1 MDNKLNGMV
10 KRIRKTMRKDNGVD
24 GDAQRINQL
33 VWMLF
38 LKVYDELKE
47 SNEYELT
54 VDGYTS
60 IIPEKYR
67 WRNWAIDHKDGKAM
81 TGDELV
87 KFINSDLFPTLA
99 GLRIDENT
107 PPRSAI
113 VQRVF
118 SRLHNYMING
128 TLIREVIN
136 ELNDSINF
144 DEYEDRHFF
153 NDIYESILKELQSAG
168 SSGEFYTPRPVT
180 DFMAEMTDPK
190 AGEKVADFA
199 CGTGGFLVSSINHV
213 LAGDNSQAAL
223 ESIQRNII
231 GQESKPLPYLLC
243 VTNMLLHDLDGSQI
257 TYGSSLAKNVTE
269 YTISDQCD
277 VILMNPPFGGE
288 IAPGEDSNFPA
299 SYRTSETAN
308 LFVCLVLCRLKQ
320 HGRVGIILPDGFLF
334 GNDDASVKLKE
345 KLLKE
350 CNLHTIVKLPS
361 GLFYANITTNI
372 LFFEKGR
379 KTEGIWYYQVPLPEG
394 YKSFSKTKPFKA
406 EHLDDCRQW
415 WHSRETENPNAW
427 YVSFDQIYKRNYD
440 LDVKNPNAKADPAS
454 EMTLAEILD
463 EMSHESQTIAE
474 NLSKIKELLKDVS
487 DD

>member
-1 MDNKLNGMV
+1 MMERLSRGQLQDILMDFEREAYQANA
-10 KRIRKTMRKDNGVD
+10 D
-24 GDAQRINQL
+24 GTVFA
-33 VWMLF
+33 F
-38 LKVYDELKE
+38 LKKHGIPFEEEDEFPYDKSRVRILIAGQ
-47 SNEYELT
+47 S
-54 VDGYTS
+54 S
-60 IIPEKYR
+60 I
-67 WRNWAIDHKDGKAM
+67 D
-81 TGDELV
+81 T
-87 KFINSDLFPTLA
+87 
-99 GLRIDENT
+99 
-107 PPRSAI
+107 
-113 VQRVF
+113 
-118 SRLHNYMING
+118 
-128 TLIREVIN
+128 REVVKTLKQSGIDPDRV
-136 ELNDSINF
+136 EMVL
-144 DEYEDRHFF
+144 EYD
-153 NDIYESILKELQSAG
+153 DLQK
-168 SSGEFYTPRPVT
+168 YKWT
-180 DFMAEMTDPK
+180 
-190 AGEKVADFA
+190 
-199 CGTGGFLVSSINHV
+199 
-213 LAGDNSQAAL
+213 AL
-223 ESIQRNII
+223 Q
-231 GQESKPLPYLLC
+231 Y
-243 VTNMLLHDLDGSQI
+243 
-257 TYGSSLAKNVTE
+257 
-269 YTISDQCD
+269 SDKYCD

-308 LFVCLVLCRLKQ
+308 LFVCLVLYRLKQ